1 MLSNSRRNGYCNRL
15 TPINSPSGA
24 TTEGITFGAGN
35 KIIYIVLKDSRM
47 ESSTGAN
54 WEAWLGSNNTTAYYA
69 LATPTDTRITDAMLV
84 GQLEALAGADT
95 YNEKTYI
102 KVTATEPNLSSLLKV
117 EAYKY

>member
-1 MLSNSRRNGYCNRL
+1 
-15 TPINSPSGA
+15 
-24 TTEGITFGAGN
+24 
-35 KIIYIVLKDSRM
+35 M